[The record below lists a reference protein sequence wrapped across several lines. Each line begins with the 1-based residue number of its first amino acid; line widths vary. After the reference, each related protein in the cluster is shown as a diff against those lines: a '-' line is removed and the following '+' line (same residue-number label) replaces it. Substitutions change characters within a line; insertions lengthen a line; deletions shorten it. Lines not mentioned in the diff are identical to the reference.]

1 MGLISRVSSRTYRYP
16 KMAEGEQSQSQ
27 ETRQETPNTGS
38 KLNRLTAM
46 FSANKLD
53 AMSWVIRVY
62 LVYLAATFM
71 LLGGALPAFDA
82 NYKKALTANAF
93 VACIRLHQ
101 RLNGNFGLSREHFQ
115 RVFTEDAAH
124 YLLYSMVFLMQP
136 IKLAM
141 CLVPIALMALIH
153 CVKYGYKVCDALN
166 IAWGRNMLNA
176 VATRQQML
184 FRFVALTEIFM
195 LPVVCIMVFLGLS
208 SFIAPFIYFRYV
220 KLRYYSQRNTYSKQ
234 VFYELRVVSDQYKF
248 SASTPNVLKKIIN
261 FGQGICFKFA

>member
-1 MGLISRVSSRTYRYP
+1 
-16 KMAEGEQSQSQ
+16 MAEGEQSQPQ
-27 ETRQETPNTGS
+27 ENQQEAAGS
-38 KLNRLTAM
+38 NVNRLAAM

-62 LVYLAATFM
+62 LVYLSATFM
-71 LLGGALPAFDA
+71 LLGGALPSFDS

-141 CLVPIALMALIH
+141 CLVPISLMALIH

-184 FRFVALTEIFM
+184 FRLVALTEIFM
-195 LPVVCIMVFLGLS
+195 LPVVCVMVFLGRTT
-208 SFIAPFIYFRYV
+208 FVAPFVYFRYV
-220 KLRYYSQRNTYSKQ
+220 KLRYYSNRNTYSKQ

-248 SASTPNVLKKIIN
+248 SANTPNVLKKIIN